1 MALRDE
7 IIDIIIQRAS
17 ELFGKEPGE
26 LSEGTRFVEDLAAK
40 SVNFV
45 QIISVLEDKYDVELN
60 YMDFRRKK
68 TFGEAADFVMEVV
81 GE

>member
-7 IIDIIIQRAS
+7 IIDIIIQRAY